1 MCVPLA
7 PVIAGAALA
16 VQVGG
21 AIADHK
27 AQKKQSRATERAARR
42 AQIIERNA
50 ISVRQIEEGSAASRR
65 LRDLRLEAEH
75 REGLIAA
82 SAGGSGVTGN
92 HVAQLMGDLEGSV
105 GRATVDVMDSYTAT
119 LAQLERRKIE
129 TDARAQARIE
139 GAPEPSIAATGL
151 RIGGAVTNTLSDYQ
165 TLRAAAINAGG

>member
-1 MCVPLA
+1 MCIPLA

-21 AIADHK
+21 VIADHK
-27 AQKKQSRATERAARR
+27 AQKKQSKANERAARR

-65 LRDLRLEAEH
+65 LRDLRLEAEQ

-82 SAGGSGVTGN
+82 SAGGAGVTGN
-92 HVAQLMGDLEGSV
+92 HIAQLMGDLEGSV
-105 GRATVDVMDSYTAT
+105 GRAAVDVMDSYTAT
-119 LAQLERRKIE
+119 LDQLERRKIE
-129 TDARAQARIE
+129 ADARAEARIA

-151 RIGGAVTNTLSDYQ
+151 RIGGAVTNVVSDFQYI
-165 TLRAAAINAGG
+165 RAANLNAGA